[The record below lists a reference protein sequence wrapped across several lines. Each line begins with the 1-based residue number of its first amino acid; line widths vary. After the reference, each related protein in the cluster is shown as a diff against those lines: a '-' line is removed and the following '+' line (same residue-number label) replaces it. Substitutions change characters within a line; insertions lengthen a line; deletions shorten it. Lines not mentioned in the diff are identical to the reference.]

1 MAQRI
6 LPGAYVTMN
15 DLSQVPEG
23 QASLNVG
30 YVLIADRGPVNKA
43 TLCTSFNNC
52 LEKYFFGGVPSI
64 YADPT
69 IWELQKVFAK
79 TNTVF
84 VSRAANNPMYGGIVF
99 TRADGALGNV
109 ISVSKADK
117 KIIFEGTTA
126 LDGGAII
133 TLSDISEAIDGTY
146 NVVSSEVVGKTVVNT
161 VSKEPNGNFVA
172 GYIITSAN
180 LPVSGTEPN
189 YTFTVNGQ
197 VTIEEGT
204 KVIVSSATV
213 TGNNKEYTVIS
224 TTINTEAGTTVIA
237 VEESLEEGN
246 DGILFLQTIMVNGGY
261 PAKALTTSLPTPNYE
276 LQEGEIYALIGKDPG
291 AYNGQMAFTVE
302 QGDIYYVGADIGG
315 VPCTFNTVELTI
327 YNANTGEELESFLFS
342 RDRNAKTIDGISLFI
357 ENVLANS
364 QYVQVINGEGN
375 ELPVPFMIPIQSGA
389 GSNGDEVIPETL
401 VAALEPFANKS
412 VSISILGN
420 GSSSQAESST
430 FQQAL
435 LETAVNRK
443 DCLVMLN
450 SNRNDEEA
458 QNEEE
463 RTQRIINYK
472 KNLGSTSFYGAM
484 YTPHVNTTDI
494 YNQTQVK
501 IGASGV
507 AIAGWLDVVNNL
519 GFPYAYAGPR
529 NGLVTGVTV
538 DWKIGDKSGIAQAL
552 NDASINFVAY
562 DSKVGRYYMQ
572 CQNTLQVAN
581 SSMRN
586 IGAVLNI
593 LDIKEHFE
601 TLLKEYIQLPI
612 TSSLRGDIYN
622 TCMDY
627 LTPMV
632 GGRLYDF
639 SFQDATTE
647 ADLADNTLRYLLS
660 VALTPYSQ
668 KIFLVMNIVNT
679 TFDFAITQSL

>member
-1 MAQRI
+1 MAQRL

-30 YVLIADRGPVNKA
+30 YVLIADRGPVNEA

-79 TNTVF
+79 TNTIF

-99 TRADGALGNV
+99 TKAEDTLGNV
-109 ISVSKADK
+109 IEISKENRF
-117 KIIFEGTTA
+117 IIYEGTQA
-126 LDGGAII
+126 LPEGSIIHVSDVSEELDG
-133 TLSDISEAIDGTY
+133 DY
-146 NVVSSEVVGKTVVNT
+146 NVTYSQVIGKTVFNN
-161 VSKEPNGNFVA
+161 VSQEPANNFVA

-189 YTFTVNGQ
+189 YTFTVQGHAI
-197 VTIEEGT
+197 IEQGT

-213 TGNNKEYTVIS
+213 EGNNKEYTVIS
-224 TTINTEAGTTVIA
+224 TTFDSESNTTVVA
-237 VEESLEEGN
+237 VEEALEEGN
-246 DGILFLQTIMVNGGY
+246 DGLLFLQTIVLVGGA
-261 PAKALTTSLPTPNYE
+261 PAKALTESLPSPNYE
-276 LQEGEIYALIGKDPG
+276 LQEGDLFALIGKDPG
-291 AYNGQMAFTVE
+291 VYNGEMTFTVAK
-302 QGDIYYVGADIGG
+302 GDVYYKGADIGG
-315 VPCTFNTVELTI
+315 RPCTFDTIELTI
-327 YNANTGEELESFLFS
+327 NNALTGEELETFLFS
-342 RDRNAKTIDGISLFI
+342 RDRSAKTIDGISLFI

-364 QYVQVINGEGN
+364 QYVQVINGN
-375 ELPVPFMIPIQSGA
+375 TDELPVPFMVPIKSGA
-389 GSNGDEVIPETL
+389 GSNGSEVIPETL

-420 GSSSQAESST
+420 GSSGQAESPV

-463 RTQRIINYK
+463 RTQRIVNYK

-501 IGASGV
+501 IGSSGV

-538 DWKIGDKSGIAQAL
+538 DWKIGDTSGIAQAL
-552 NDASINFVAY
+552 NDASINYVAY

-586 IGAVLNI
+586 IGSVLNI

-612 TSSLRGDIYN
+612 TPSLRGDIYN

-632 GGRLYDF
+632 GGRLYNF

-660 VALTPYSQ
+660 VALTPYAQ